1 MDNLKIRIEK
11 VLDII
16 RPYLCED
23 GGGVEFLRFESD
35 THTLVLSLTGNCKD
49 CPLSL
54 MTLRAG
60 IEKLI
65 IKNIPEIRRVESE

>member
-1 MDNLKIRIEK
+1 LKIRIEK

-16 RPYLCED
+16 RPYLLED
-23 GGGVEFLRFESD
+23 GGGVEFLRFEFE
-35 THTLVLSLTGNCKD
+35 THTLVLSLTGNCKH